1 MKKNLFAIIT
11 MAISIG
17 VLVYFLITT
26 DGITAFAEIA
36 GSIQIPWFISIFAA
50 IIVGWLLEAL
60 VLHFFCKKVYPQ
72 WKYWHSLIIGMIGLL
87 YSALTPFATGGQAM
101 QIYYMRKLGMDTG
114 GAGSIIAVKSL
125 VYQIIMVLFALV
137 MVFWKLPFFQSSV
150 SNFSFLTIIGL
161 TTNLTFVLLVLF
173 FPKLYMRMWRNW
185 QTRWF

>member
-1 MKKNLFAIIT
+1 

-26 DGITAFAEIA
+26 EGITAFAEIA

-114 GAGSIIAVKSL
+114 GAGSIIAV
-125 VYQIIMVLFALV
+125 
-137 MVFWKLPFFQSSV
+137 
-150 SNFSFLTIIGL
+150 
-161 TTNLTFVLLVLF
+161 
-173 FPKLYMRMWRNW
+173 
-185 QTRWF
+185 

>member
-1 MKKNLFAIIT
+1 

-36 GSIQIPWFISIFAA
+36 GSIRIPWFISIFAA

-114 GAGSIIAVKSL
+114 GAGSIMLLRVWYIRSL
-125 VYQIIMVLFALV
+125 WYYLRWLWCFG
-137 MVFWKLPFFQSSV
+137 
-150 SNFSFLTIIGL
+150 NY
-161 TTNLTFVLLVLF
+161 LF
-173 FPKLYMRMWRNW
+173 FRAV
-185 QTRWF
+185 

>member
-1 MKKNLFAIIT
+1 

-87 YSALTPFATGGQAM
+87 YSALTPFATRRSSNANLLHE
-101 QIYYMRKLGMDTG
+101 K
-114 GAGSIIAVKSL
+114 AGNG
-125 VYQIIMVLFALV
+125 Y
-137 MVFWKLPFFQSSV
+137 
-150 SNFSFLTIIGL
+150 
-161 TTNLTFVLLVLF
+161 
-173 FPKLYMRMWRNW
+173 
-185 QTRWF
+185 RWGRLHYCR

>member
-114 GAGSIIAVKSL
+114 GAGSINYYWFNNKLDVC
-125 VYQIIMVLFALV
+125 FAC
-137 MVFWKLPFFQSSV
+137 FIFC
-150 SNFSFLTIIGL
+150 N
-161 TTNLTFVLLVLF
+161 
-173 FPKLYMRMWRNW
+173 
-185 QTRWF
+185 